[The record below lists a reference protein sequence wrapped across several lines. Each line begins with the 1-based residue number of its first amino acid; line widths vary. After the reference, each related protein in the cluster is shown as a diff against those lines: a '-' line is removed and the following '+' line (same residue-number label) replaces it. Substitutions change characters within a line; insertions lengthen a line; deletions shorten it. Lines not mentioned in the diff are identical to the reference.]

1 MTSKEEGV
9 RATNQDFIRYDQVE
23 KHQTYQLAEGLDE
36 NQFDDDFQVRTVDIS
51 RFLHGNADDK
61 RAFATQLGDAL
72 HEIGFA
78 IIEGHGV
85 DPSLY
90 AEAER
95 RIEEIFSTLTLEE
108 KMRFRAERFGS
119 VNQGYFPIKET
130 SNMHPDLVEGWVF
143 CRRAFEDPAKF
154 WPVKGSG
161 LKSKVPAQDHAS
173 SADTR
178 GTLDFR
184 PDPAFF
190 EQIVHAHER
199 LILPIMQSLLTYLGC
214 DAHLF
219 DAKLTGTNFG
229 LRLNYYPP
237 VSASDDASG
246 AARLLGH
253 EDIDMFTFLPA
264 PRVEGLQILNR
275 RNMKWVR
282 IAAPPGSIIL
292 NTGDYMQRISNDIF
306 PSTTHR
312 VSKPR
317 DPQQRG
323 QTRVS
328 FPMAVYLWEDEL
340 LEVLPCIANP
350 KYPPVKAINF
360 HTSITSKFYGDDY
373 AVK

>member
-1 MTSKEEGV
+1 MQTKEDGV

-23 KHQTYQLAEGLDE
+23 KRQNYQLAEGVE
-36 NQFDDDFQVRTVDIS
+36 GEEFDDEFQIRTVDIGQ
-51 RFLHGNADDK
+51 FLHGNDADK
-61 RAFATQLGDAL
+61 RAFATELGDAL

-78 IIEGHGV
+78 ILTGHGV
-85 DPSLY
+85 DPTLY
-90 AEAER
+90 AEGER
-95 RIEEIFSTLTLEE
+95 RIEEIFTGLTLDE

-143 CRRAFEDPAKF
+143 CRRAFEDTASF
-154 WPVKGSG
+154 WPMQEQ
-161 LKSKVPAQDHAS
+161 AEF
-173 SADTR
+173 
-178 GTLDFR
+178 FR
-184 PDPAFF
+184 R
-190 EQIVHAHER
+190 IVNAHEK
-199 LILPIMQSLLTYLGC
+199 LILPVMQSLLTYLGC

-219 DAKLTGTNFG
+219 DKKLTGTNFG

-237 VSASDDASG
+237 VSDADDATG

-253 EDIDMFTFLPA
+253 EDIDLFTFLPA

-275 RNMKWVR
+275 RNMKWIR

-317 DPQQRG
+317 DPRQRTA
-323 QTRVS
+323 TRVS
-328 FPMAVYLWEDEL
+328 LPMAVYLWEDEI

-350 KYPPVKAINF
+350 KYPPVKAIQF
-360 HTSITSKFYGDDY
+360 HTSITSKFYGDGY
-373 AVK
+373 AVTP